1 MSRVNPRSNRT
12 GRTIRIPIAP
22 GGGVSGIAAAGGYVW
37 VGQTQGASVFRI
49 DPRTNR
55 VKEIRTGPLGPA
67 WLAGSGGLLWV
78 SNIYDGTVMRLD
90 PVSGRVLKKV
100 EVGGTP

>member
-1 MSRVNPRSNRT
+1 M
-12 GRTIRIPIAP
+12 
-22 GGGVSGIAAAGGYVW
+22 
-37 VGQTQGASVFRI
+37 FRI

-90 PVSGRVLKKV
+90 AVSGRVLRKV
-100 EVGGTP
+100 EVGRDPVNLELIGDEVWVPNDQVDTVTRLDARHGRRSSRSSRRRRTPP